1 MLSKTIPKEL
11 YNNTTGTPL
20 YAFTMNDSQCDPWAC
35 QKIKNHTK
43 HIYYLVTTS
52 LHKEVIGK

>member
-1 MLSKTIPKEL
+1 MLSKTIAIYI
-11 YNNTTGTPL
+11 YNNSTGTPL

-35 QKIKNHTK
+35 QKIKNDTK

-52 LHKEVIGK
+52 LHKGVTVE